1 MDGHLLRFTAP
12 RAPWIVGCKKPRL
25 AVAAQIGPGVAMEK
39 IALYVGLGALLLVT
53 VEVTRGWFGLALA
66 SALVSAAAG
75 FLIWWMRKRMG
86 R

>member
-1 MDGHLLRFTAP
+1 
-12 RAPWIVGCKKPRL
+12 
-25 AVAAQIGPGVAMEK
+25 MEK